1 MLVAVGRGCT
11 EVGVGVIE
19 GAVARV
25 SCTGAPVG
33 DVVGAA
39 DGTRLGTGVVVDA
52 AVGAGLDV
60 SVIDTTGVAIGWTVK
75 SRAIAVRGGTV
86 GINGS
91 GVNSLGWGAG

>member
-1 MLVAVGRGCT
+1 MDAAGTAVDVA
-11 EVGVGVIE
+11 VIE
-19 GAVARV
+19 GTVTRVA
-25 SCTGAPVG
+25 CTGTPVD

-39 DGTRLGTGVVVDA
+39 DGARLGTGVAVDA
-52 AVGAGLDV
+52 AVDAGLDV
-60 SVIDTTGVAIGWTVK
+60 GVIDTTGVAVGWTVK